1 MPIITINMLEGRSI
15 EKKRALVEKV
25 TQAVVEAV
33 DAPADHVRIIL
44 NDMPTENYAVAGK
57 LKADGYK

>member
-1 MPIITINMLEGRSI
+1 MLEGRSI

-25 TQAVVEAV
+25 TAAVVEAV